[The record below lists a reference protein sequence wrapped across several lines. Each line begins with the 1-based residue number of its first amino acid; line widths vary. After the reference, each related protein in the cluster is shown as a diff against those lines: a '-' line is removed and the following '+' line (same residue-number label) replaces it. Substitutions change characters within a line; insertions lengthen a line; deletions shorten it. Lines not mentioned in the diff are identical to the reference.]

1 MVCVMLY
8 RVAYMGKHEVQPTVR
23 VVEGPA
29 WKQGA
34 AGPVLPRLFLEAIK
48 QQGRMGGFGS
58 LRVWQLQP
66 MRVDARGV
74 LAAESRH
81 LVGAWSCVS

>member
-34 AGPVLPRLFLEAIK
+34 AGPVLPHLFLEALK
-48 QQGRMGGFGS
+48 QHGRLSGQQTM
-58 LRVWQLQP
+58 RVWQLQP

-74 LAAESRH
+74 LTAESTY